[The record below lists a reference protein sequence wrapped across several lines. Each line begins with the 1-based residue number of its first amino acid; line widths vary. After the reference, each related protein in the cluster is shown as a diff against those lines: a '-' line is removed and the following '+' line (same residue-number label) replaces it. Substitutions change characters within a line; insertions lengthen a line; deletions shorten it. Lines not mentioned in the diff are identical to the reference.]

1 MPVSDSLISH
11 MRWHAG
17 YEKPIPK
24 SFPSLSDCTW
34 PPNGLQDYLD
44 HAVGDIV
51 DTLSVVNHQMNGAV
65 PSETAIADANISR
78 LLVGAISEIQRML
91 RAFRESCTTSEAQQ
105 SALRYEFIV
114 ETAWGAVLDGDIDD
128 LKQHIAGELAAR

>member
-1 MPVSDSLISH
+1 

-17 YEKPIPK
+17 YEKSIPK

-51 DTLSVVNHQMNGAV
+51 ETLSAINLEMNGAV
-65 PSETAIADANISR
+65 PSETVIADANISR
-78 LLVGAISEIQRML
+78 FLVSAISEIQGML
-91 RAFRESCTTSEAQQ
+91 RVFRESCTTSEAQE
-105 SALRYEFIV
+105 SVRRYEFIV
-114 ETAWGAVLDGDIDD
+114 EIAWAAVLDGDIDD
-128 LKQHIAGELAAR
+128 LREHIAAELAAR